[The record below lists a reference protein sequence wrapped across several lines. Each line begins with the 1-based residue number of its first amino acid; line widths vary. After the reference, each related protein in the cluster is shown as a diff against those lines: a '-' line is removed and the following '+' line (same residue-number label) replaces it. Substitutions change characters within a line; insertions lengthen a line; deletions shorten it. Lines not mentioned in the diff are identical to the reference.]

1 MNEIIVT
8 LGDQKREVK
17 ILSES
22 VVMLD
27 GKENEYD
34 LIILDSK
41 SYLIKFNKKVYKVS
55 VSRLENN
62 KFSIMIDGFV
72 FETIARTGLE
82 EKASAIIGLRTLI
95 KHKTDVKAPMPG
107 MILKILRT
115 QGEKISQGETVV
127 ILEAMK
133 MENDLRS
140 PSTGIIKDV
149 FVHSGDKVEK
159 GAMLFSI
166 E

>member
-34 LIILDSK
+34 LIILDSN
-41 SYLIKFNKKVYKVS
+41 SYLIKFKKKVYKVS

-82 EKASAIIGLRTLI
+82 EKASAIIGLRTHI

-140 PSTGIIKDV
+140 PSTGTIKDV